1 MIMTGSTAHD
11 HEDPTQAPSTV
22 ADVLRGLEP
31 MGDLSKYAI
40 DDLTSDEED
49 VFFAILEDA

>member
-1 MIMTGSTAHD
+1 MTGSTAHD
-11 HEDPTQAPSTV
+11 HEDTTLAPSTV

-40 DDLTSDEED
+40 DDLTPDEED